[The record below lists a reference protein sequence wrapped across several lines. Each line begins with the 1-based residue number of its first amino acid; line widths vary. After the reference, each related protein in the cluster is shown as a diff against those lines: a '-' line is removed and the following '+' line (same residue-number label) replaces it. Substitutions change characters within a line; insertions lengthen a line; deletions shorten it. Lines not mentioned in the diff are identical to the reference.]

1 MKKILILIG
10 IFAVVSCGQQTEKQ
24 EIRKEIAAKKKEMNK
39 IKQEIDKL
47 NEKLAGMAGETAGVY
62 KIPVF
67 VKEIQP
73 ETFEH
78 YVNSNGKVEAV
89 QAAYISPETN
99 GQIEQIHVEEGDRVQ
114 KGQLLVSL
122 NTSVIKSNIEEVK
135 TNLELARETYQKQK
149 RLWEEKVGSE
159 MQYLQAKN
167 NKESLESRLE
177 TLKEQLDMSRIKA
190 PFPGIVEQINQ
201 KEGELGTPGM
211 QILHLV
217 NLKKLRVKAD
227 ITEQY
232 ISSIQKGDTIELSFP
247 AYPDVKR
254 RIPISRKGQVIDD
267 ESRTFIIE
275 ARLSNASEKIKP
287 NQVCVV
293 NVRDYVNKGALVVP
307 SNVIKQDMKGDY
319 IYKLK
324 EEEGKKLATKVY
336 VKTGR
341 SYNNSTVITQ
351 GLKEGDQVITSGYT
365 QVSEGSE
372 VNVKERKELVD

>member
-1 MKKILILIG
+1 
-10 IFAVVSCGQQTEKQ
+10 
-24 EIRKEIAAKKKEMNK
+24 
-39 IKQEIDKL
+39 
-47 NEKLAGMAGETAGVY
+47 
-62 KIPVF
+62 
-67 VKEIQP
+67 
-73 ETFEH
+73 
-78 YVNSNGKVEAV
+78 
-89 QAAYISPETN
+89 
-99 GQIEQIHVEEGDRVQ
+99 
-114 KGQLLVSL
+114 VSL